1 MSALWTRDQAVA
13 ATGGIS
19 APDWQA
25 SGVSID
31 TRSIEP
37 GDLFVALSDLR
48 DGHDFVAQAL
58 AKGAAAALVSR
69 VPEGVCA
76 DAPLLL
82 VPDVLAALEDLGRAA
97 RARTDARVI
106 GVTGSV
112 GKTGTKEMLR
122 TALAPFGKVHAAVR
136 SFNNHWGV
144 PLTLARMPADTEFAV
159 IEIGMNHP
167 GEITPLARMADLD
180 VAVITTVAAVHMA
193 AFRDVTE
200 IAQAKA
206 EIFDGLRRGGAAV
219 LNADIDSFG
228 LLADAATKAGAT
240 VVGFGENQSADV
252 RLVSARIRGAMT
264 TVDAHFNGIPALF
277 KLAAP
282 GRHLAMNAL
291 AALAAVLEVGGD
303 LAEAMLA
310 LGSWQAPDGRGARHV
325 VDLSGG
331 DGQTLELIDES
342 YNANPTSLR
351 AALEVLAAATPQNNK
366 GRIMT
371 GRRIAFLG
379 DMLELGPDS
388 GRMHAEI
395 SRLAALEN
403 VDLLHTC
410 GDRMKHLHDALP
422 AGKRGL
428 WFKDAAAMAAEVHH
442 LLDAG
447 DVAMVKGSLGA
458 RVGQVVKAIL
468 ALGTTGPQKG

>member
-1 MSALWTRDQAVA
+1 MSALWTRDAAVA
-13 ATGGIS
+13 ATGGHCTV
-19 APDWQA
+19 DWQA
-25 SGVSID
+25 SGISID
-31 TRSIEP
+31 TRSIEA
-37 GDLFVALSDLR
+37 GDLFVALCDMR

-58 AKGAAAALVSR
+58 DKGAAAALVSR

-82 VPDVLAALEDLGRAA
+82 VPDVLAALEAMARTA
-97 RARTDARVI
+97 RARTGAKVI

-112 GKTGTKEMLR
+112 GKTGTKDMLR
-122 TALAPFGKVHAAVR
+122 TALAPMGKVHAAVR

-144 PLTLARMPADTEFAV
+144 PLTLARMPVDTEFAV

-193 AFRDVTE
+193 AFKDITE

-206 EIFDGLRRGGAAV
+206 EVFDGLRRGGAAV
-219 LNADIDSFG
+219 LNADTDSFDS
-228 LLADAATKAGAT
+228 LAEAATQAGAT
-240 VVGFGENQSADV
+240 VVRFGQTETADV
-252 RLVSARIRGAMT
+252 ELVSARITGPMT
-264 TVDAHFNGIPALF
+264 TIDARFNGKPALF

-282 GRHLAMNAL
+282 GQHLAMNAL

-310 LGSWQAPDGRGARHV
+310 LGDWQAPDGRGARHV
-325 VDLSGG
+325 VDLSNG

-342 YNANPTSLR
+342 YNANPTSMR
-351 AALEVLAAATPQNNK
+351 AALDVLAAAIPLNNM
-366 GRIMT
+366 GRIVT

-388 GRMHAEI
+388 SCMHAEI
-395 SRLAALEN
+395 SALSALEN
-403 VDLLHTC
+403 VDLVYTC
-410 GDRMKHLHDALP
+410 GDQMKNLYDALP
-422 AGKRGL
+422 TGKRGL
-428 WFKDAAAMAAEVHH
+428 WFKDGAAMAAEVHS

-447 DVAMVKGSLGA
+447 DVVMVKGSLGA
-458 RVGQVVKAIL
+458 RVGQVVNAIL
-468 ALGTTGPQKG
+468 ALGAAEPQKG